1 MSYLRKQMNFLRFDK
16 RLLELNLK
24 TGTITQQ
31 EYDQHIQS
39 LQDMEGRSEK
49 LRLSSD
55 TKKEEMNG
63 AATQNA
69 EATAQVNTAPAADP
83 FGSGY

>member
-24 TGTITQQ
+24 TGIITQE
-31 EYDQHIQS
+31 EYNQHLQS
-39 LQDMEGRSEK
+39 LQDMESRSEK
-49 LRLSSD
+49 LRLSSE
-55 TKKEEMNG
+55 TKKEELNG
-63 AATQNA
+63 AATHSAHETIAQTSSP
-69 EATAQVNTAPAADP
+69 ATDP

>member
-1 MSYLRKQMNFLRFDK
+1 MSYLQKQMSFLRFDK

-24 TGTITQQ
+24 TGTITQE
-31 EYDQHIQS
+31 EYNQHIQS

-55 TKKEEMNG
+55 SKKEDLNG
-63 AATQNA
+63 SAHKTSETVSQPQSTPAT
-69 EATAQVNTAPAADP
+69 DP